1 MASRPPASNRGTAGS
16 GSMKIYTGW
25 VLKVEGQEQTVIGSL
40 KIRGTQSYVLKSA
53 QGERTG
59 INREELLAKMV
70 SKEITYVR
78 SVSV

>member
-1 MASRPPASNRGTAGS
+1 
-16 GSMKIYTGW
+16 MKIYTGW
-25 VLKVEGQEQTVIGSL
+25 VLKIDGQEQTVVGSL

-53 QGERTG
+53 QGARTG
-59 INREELLAKMV
+59 INRQALLSKMA

>member
-1 MASRPPASNRGTAGS
+1 MRVFN
-16 GSMKIYTGW
+16 GW

-40 KIRGTQSYVLKSA
+40 KIRSTQSYVLKSA
-53 QGERTG
+53 QGAKTCM
-59 INREELLAKMV
+59 NRDTLLAKMA